1 MCLISWWSM
10 KNSQSKRP
18 SCGLWKWEPAI
29 APCIQSE
36 KQRNT
41 FHHHPIPA
49 SSPQRELQPCFS
61 LNSHMKMYLLNILTQ
76 GPSLL
81 LKGQRGVSLSLYL
94 LIIPV
99 CGIKHKTHICCYL
112 LYLIPHTYYCQNTWS
127 VVFVDVKWPEMTAD
141 HILSAEG
148 TDHQSSRTFLDFTIY
163 PCWWLRSVWTT
174 IRCAYYFVL
183 YTRYHASNLCIKSGS
198 LLQVLH
204 LWKGCH
210 TVMNLFR
217 KRWALIFKR
226 CKYIF
231 PDD

>member
-18 SCGLWKWEPAI
+18 SCSLWKWER
-29 APCIQSE
+29 QSLLVY
-36 KQRNT
+36 KVRNKET
-41 FHHHPIPA
+41 HSTTIPA
-49 SSPQRELQPCFS
+49 QPPPPRESCNLVFHLTVTWRCTSWIP
-61 LNSHMKMYLLNILTQ
+61 TQ

-81 LKGQRGVSLSLYL
+81 LKGQRGVSLSIYL

-99 CGIKHKTHICCYL
+99 CGIKYKTHICCYL

-141 HILSAEG
+141 HILSADV
-148 TDHQSSRTFLDFTIY
+148 TDHQSSRTFLDFTMY
-163 PCWWLRSVWTT
+163 PCWWMRSVWTT

-210 TVMNLFR
+210 TVMNLFG